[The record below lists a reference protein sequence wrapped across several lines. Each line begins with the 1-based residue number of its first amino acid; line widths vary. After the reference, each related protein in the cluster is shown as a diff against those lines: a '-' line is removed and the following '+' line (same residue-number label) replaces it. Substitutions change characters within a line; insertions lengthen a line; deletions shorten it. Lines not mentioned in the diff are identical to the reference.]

1 MSTNHSNNKNSNNK
15 NSNNKNS
22 NNKNSNK
29 ENNRFGDRISDDE
42 FLDDE
47 FPDDEDV
54 GTKQKRR
61 GIKLLLAAAPLLL
74 VLLLST
80 IAYFA
85 GFFVSMLNDK
95 IGTASSATTALSA
108 SDEGWVFLIQYLL
121 YIIFFGVWYRYL
133 IQKKEREEE
142 INPQPKK
149 KSRKKTS
156 AASKQK
162 AAASWNPV
170 KYWAARLPLLLV
182 LGYALQLGVSAI
194 LMILSTGFPSA
205 FSSYKE
211 LIATMAGDG
220 VDVKTFIAVSF
231 LAPVAEELIFRGV
244 SYTYAEWA
252 IGYRWAILFQ
262 AVIFG
267 LYHGN
272 LIQFIYATAIGYLL
286 GALRHQS
293 GSIVPGIVLHTII
306 NLSAYLV
313 PAAWI
318 ESLPK
323 AGVMALLSTAV
334 IVPCCIILLKRKK
347 RHSKARKAGAQ

>member
-1 MSTNHSNNKNSNNK
+1 MSTNHSK
-15 NSNNKNS
+15 
-22 NNKNSNK
+22 K
-29 ENNRFGDRISDDE
+29 ENSKKENSKKENSRQENSRFDDRISDDE
-42 FLDDE
+42 FLDEELLDE
-47 FPDDEDV
+47 EDV
-54 GTKQKRR
+54 GTRQKRR

-121 YIIFFGVWYRYL
+121 YIIFFGVWYWYL
-133 IQKKEREEE
+133 IQKKDREEE
-142 INPQPKK
+142 EISSSSKK
-149 KSRKKTS
+149 KASRKKTS
-156 AASKQK
+156 IAAKKK

-182 LGYALQLGVSAI
+182 LGYALQLGVSAL
-194 LMILSTGFPSA
+194 LMILSTGFPTA
-205 FSSYKE
+205 FSAYKE

-220 VDVKTFIAVSF
+220 VDIKTFIAVSF

-262 AVIFG
+262 AVVFG

-323 AGVMALLSTAV
+323 AGLMALLSTAV
-334 IVPCCIILLKRKK
+334 IVPCCIILLKKKK
-347 RHSKARKAGAQ
+347 RHSKARKAGA

>member
-1 MSTNHSNNKNSNNK
+1 MSTNHSK
-15 NSNNKNS
+15 
-22 NNKNSNK
+22 K
-29 ENNRFGDRISDDE
+29 ENNRSCDRSLDDE
-42 FLDDE
+42 FLDEELNDE
-47 FPDDEDV
+47 EDV
-54 GTKQKRR
+54 GTGKKRR

-95 IGTASSATTALSA
+95 IGTASSSATALSA

-121 YIIFFGVWYRYL
+121 YIIFFGVWYWYL
-133 IQKKEREEE
+133 IQKKEREEQAE
-142 INPQPKK
+142 QNPSSSKK
-149 KSRKKTS
+149 NGIRKKTS
-156 AASKQK
+156 AAAKKK

-170 KYWAARLPLLLV
+170 KYWAARLPLLLI

-194 LMILSTGFPSA
+194 LMLLSTGFPSA
-205 FSSYKE
+205 FSAYKE
-211 LIATMAGDG
+211 LIASMAGEG

-231 LAPVAEELIFRGV
+231 LAPIAEELIFRGV
-244 SYTYAEWA
+244 SYTYAEGA
-252 IGYRWAILFQ
+252 IGYRWAIFFQ

-323 AGVMALLSTAV
+323 AGLMAILSTAV

-347 RHSKARKAGAQ
+347 SHSKTRKAKE

>member
-1 MSTNHSNNKNSNNK
+1 MNDAP
-15 NSNNKNS
+15 
-22 NNKNSNK
+22 
-29 ENNRFGDRISDDE
+29 FDDE
-42 FLDDE
+42 FLDE
-47 FPDDEDV
+47 EDT

-121 YIIFFGVWYRYL
+121 YIIFFGVWYWYL

-142 INPQPKK
+142 EVSSSSGKK
-149 KSRKKTS
+149 VRRKKTS
-156 AASKQK
+156 ATAKIK

-182 LGYALQLGVSAI
+182 LGYALQLGVSA
-194 LMILSTGFPSA
+194 LLTILSTGFPSA
-205 FSSYKE
+205 FSAYKE
-211 LIATMAGDG
+211 LIASLAGDG

-231 LAPVAEELIFRGV
+231 LAPIAEELIFRGV

-293 GSIVPGIVLHTII
+293 GSIVPGIVLHTIV

-313 PAAWI
+313 PASWL

-323 AGVMALLSTAV
+323 AGLMALLSTAV
-334 IVPCCIILLKRKK
+334 IVPCCIILLKRNKK
-347 RHSKARKAGAQ
+347 KHRKANAS